1 VLRATALNAP
11 PPPLLYRNRMMGG
24 GGMWFSGTCG
34 PSDALN
40 HMCTPS
46 MHVPMDLQ
54 VQVLVPCPHP
64 QTRWA

>member
-46 MHVPMDLQ
+46 LHVPMDLQ
-54 VQVLVPCPHP
+54 VQVL
-64 QTRWA
+64 